1 MTEVSELARQAT
13 AGDKGLLPRSFSAWP
28 ADEGATPAERRF
40 QTIYHII
47 RERIALLTYPPGTE
61 LDIDALAAEFAVSR
75 TPVRSVL
82 QMLSYHGL
90 VFSRHGVRTSVA
102 PIDFE
107 RLREDLAFRSS
118 LAELIG
124 ALTPLAVTAAAVDLM
139 AEAEGDC
146 RRLID
151 RPDLKRF
158 TAIDIKVHEAICS
171 VIGNR
176 QLLQVYDNLYYRTAR
191 AWFYF
196 LPRLEWREE
205 VSIFHQD
212 IAARADAVKR
222 GDVKALGFLT
232 RNAVSA
238 VLIRLD
244 ALIDQIRAS
253 RDPGEPRLPERA
265 GKA

>member
-1 MTEVSELARQAT
+1 MTEAT
-13 AGDKGLLPRSFSAWP
+13 EAAHQGAVGESRLPRRLSLGLPAAGDG
-28 ADEGATPAERRF
+28 TPAERRF
-40 QTIYHII
+40 QTIYHIV
-47 RERIALLTYPPGTE
+47 RERITLLRYPPGMV

-107 RLREDLAFRSS
+107 RVREDKAFRSC

-124 ALTPLAVTAAAVDLM
+124 ELTPLAVTLAAVDLIS
-139 AEAEGDC
+139 EAERECHD
-146 RRLID
+146 LI
-151 RPDLKRF
+151 RSPDLESFAR
-158 TAIDIKVHEAICS
+158 IDIKVHEAICS
-171 VIGNR
+171 VIGNS

-191 AWFYF
+191 VWCYF
-196 LPRLEWREE
+196 LPRLDWREE
-205 VSIFHQD
+205 WSIFHQD
-212 IAARADAVKR
+212 IAARVDAMQR

-244 ALIDQIRAS
+244 SLIDQIRAS
-253 RDPGEPRLPERA
+253 RDPGEPRLPLRA
-265 GKA
+265 GKP